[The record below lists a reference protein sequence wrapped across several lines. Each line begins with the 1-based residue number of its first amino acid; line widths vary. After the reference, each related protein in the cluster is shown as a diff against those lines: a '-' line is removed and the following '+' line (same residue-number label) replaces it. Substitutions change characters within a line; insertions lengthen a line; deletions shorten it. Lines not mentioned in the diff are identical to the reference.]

1 MVSTSQ
7 TGGSDGMLWWDLQ
20 ADAPVRVFDDGRVNH
35 VALHPDGRTLLGGR
49 SVLQSWDTSSS
60 DVRRRYS
67 LSCAFLALSPDGKDD
82 RVYTRRNATSRAM
95 LVLLDVASGKEL
107 RELGNHDDVSP
118 APPSAPMAVVL
129 VSASTDRRLMLWDV
143 RRGRRLATLPGHS
156 GAVLSVAYNPS
167 GSVIASAGADGEI
180 RLWDANGRPV
190 RTLTGHSNAVR
201 ALAFGPEGMT
211 LASGSD
217 DGTLRIWSA
226 DQGTLLATMLA
237 FGQDGWLAY
246 GPQGHFNGSETQR
259 STSHG
264 ALATRFTTSS
274 SSSSGSIR
282 RISSSACFR
291 VRPPC

>member
-1 MVSTSQ
+1 MAVPVTAVRFSPDGRLLAAGGGDAAIRLWNLQSGQLTRVLRGQPRAPEAIVFSADGRSMVSTSQ

-67 LSCAFLALSPDGKDD
+67 LSCAFLALSPDGTTIAL
-82 RVYTRRNATSRAM
+82 YTRSKRHESRERSCWWTSHPGKSF
-95 LVLLDVASGKEL
+95 ASSAITTTSITGASF
-107 RELGNHDDVSP
+107 SP
-118 APPSAPMAVVL
+118 DGSRL

-190 RTLTGHSNAVR
+190 TDADGSQQRR
-201 ALAFGPEGMT
+201 A
-211 LASGSD
+211 
-217 DGTLRIWSA
+217 RHWRSA
-226 DQGTLLATMLA
+226 RKG
-237 FGQDGWLAY
+237 
-246 GPQGHFNGSETQR
+246 
-259 STSHG
+259 
-264 ALATRFTTSS
+264 
-274 SSSSGSIR
+274 
-282 RISSSACFR
+282 
-291 VRPPC
+291 